1 MVRDEEQSIVLRSY
15 ATVWKYEKKV
25 YSIDSLKLW
34 VPLAVNDLLFF
45 VLGLVLMLLVSKI
58 HIFTMIPWIIRYGM
72 IPFLVM
78 KFFTKMKFDGK
89 LPHKFAL
96 GYLEYMT
103 LPDYLSRFK
112 ACANFKTGR
121 FQDILYRGT
130 EYINIIDERLK
141 ESRKGKSRKKRR
153 QRSEV

>member
-58 HIFTMIPWIIRYGM
+58 HIFTMIPGIMGSGM
-72 IPFLVM
+72 IPFLGV
-78 KFFTKMKFDGK
+78 KFFPIM
-89 LPHKFAL
+89 
-96 GYLEYMT
+96 
-103 LPDYLSRFK
+103 
-112 ACANFKTGR
+112 
-121 FQDILYRGT
+121 
-130 EYINIIDERLK
+130 
-141 ESRKGKSRKKRR
+141 
-153 QRSEV
+153 